1 MCYCYLLS
9 ISLSLSLSLSHTHT
23 HTHMRTGCTT
33 SDGRVLSKEDVIHRL
48 TPKSQLTMSMDIC
61 FIISAT
67 HTMSQTWIQTLAT
80 LLDQRLQ
87 DRGVGGKEGEKNRFC
102 IVQFGAK
109 GSGIKARLLKTDN
122 DQYFMTSDNISSTY
136 KNLRNDGYIADG
148 YEALEFVLSSVPFR
162 DSPSVKKSVVMATDS
177 GRTILADKVG
187 LTSPVMEQLIEEA
200 GISLDVLVNFTLSHL
215 NNNEPIGILDYA
227 SAVVQDENASYQI
240 VPGRVNVLS
249 SHGNTM
255 EAYVNLSLKTGGRVW
270 TIQTVKDDNASHIT
284 SLVSAMIGNWVFLE
298 DTECEE
304 CFCASDQNGT
314 KCAAANNQR
323 ECRQCVNRTL
333 SEVSMNSLPATNTTC
348 IFVNIYCLLLV
359 CSETLPISI
368 PP

>member
-1 MCYCYLLS
+1 
-9 ISLSLSLSLSHTHT
+9 
-23 HTHMRTGCTT
+23 MRTGCTT

-187 LTSPVMEQLIEEA
+187 LTSPVMEQLIGEA

-348 IFVNIYCLLLV
+348 IFVNIYCLLFV